1 MGNKADWIEKSY
13 KGILI
18 DPKRKYKEIEWALS
32 CYQDPNNGFNKQDF
46 KWYVKMLFENGKV
59 FISDDAFQLIS
70 AQGCNGLFTESE
82 IDELE
87 NGTYTYT
94 YNPSSTSS
102 STYLQKKVHGHAK
115 RTNQNMSLV
124 WEHVVPTDVIIEEF
138 LQNQSKQKY
147 QKYIN
152 LLKYGVVCIVTKDED
167 NKLNKKGL
175 RCKMPKDQA
184 LSPTNMWDRYKSAGI
199 SVKVVPVP

>member
-1 MGNKADWIEKSY
+1 MSNKADWIEKSY

-18 DPKRKYKEIEWALS
+18 DPQRKYVEIEWALS

-70 AQGCNGLFTESE
+70 AQGCNGLFTTSE
-82 IDELE
+82 INKLR
-87 NGTYTYT
+87 NGTYTY
-94 YNPSSTSS
+94 NPS

-115 RTNQNMSLV
+115 RTNPNMSLV

-147 QKYIN
+147 ID
-152 LLKYGVVCIVTKDED
+152 LLKYGVVCIVTKKED
-167 NKLNKKGL
+167 NKLNELGL
-175 RCKMPKDQA
+175 RCKMPTNQA